1 MNVLVVNGREAGRP
15 AENAS
20 YYVQKVLAPSTARE
34 AWTGATRP
42 KVISEADLSAE
53 DLSQYDCVFLCNVA
67 LVTPTEA
74 TLLQA
79 YAEAGGASFSP
90 WATASGRRTT
100 TPCSIATG
108 RACCRPRWATAR
120 GTPATR
126 NRSKKDSR
134 SRRPI

>member
-1 MNVLVVNGREAGRP
+1 MDRA
-15 AENAS
+15 A
-20 YYVQKVLAPSTARE
+20 
-34 AWTGATRP
+34 RP

-79 YAEAGGASFSP
+79 YAEAGGGVVFTLGDRVRPENYNAVLYRD
-90 WATASGRRTT
+90 G
-100 TPCSIATG
+100 TG
-108 RACCRPRWATAR
+108 VLPAALGNRQGDAR
-120 GTPATR
+120 DPQPKQKG
-126 NRSKKDSR
+126 SR